1 MKNVELEKEETS
13 EKSYSKLQWFL
24 FVVLI
29 PLLFGI
35 TLTLVIVTVAGVN
48 VFDAVKKYGE
58 KIPGIS
64 QLIQDEQ
71 KPSEQILQDRLIEQK
86 ATVEEKTLQIKQLEQ
101 ELENKQKEIDS
112 LKKEIERLNAEIE
125 TKEQSTETEKEQE
138 QKQAIKDIVKMYES
152 MSAKNAAQIIPEL
165 SDNDAVT
172 ILSSINSEKAAD
184 ILEKMDPA
192 NAAKYTSLL
201 AKKTEANSTQ

>member
-1 MKNVELEKEETS
+1 MKNVELEKDEAS
-13 EKSYSKLQWFL
+13 EKSYSKLLWFL

-29 PLLFGI
+29 PLLFAI
-35 TLTLVIVTVAGVN
+35 TLTLVIMTVAGVN
-48 VFDAVKKYGE
+48 VLDAAKQYGE

-71 KPSEQILQDRLIEQK
+71 KTSEQILKDRLIEQK
-86 ATVEEKTLQIKQLEQ
+86 ATLEEKTLQVKKLEQ

-112 LKKEIERLNAEIE
+112 LKNEIERLNAEME
-125 TKEQSTETEKEQE
+125 TKQKSTEAEQE
-138 QKQAIKDIVKMYES
+138 QKQTMKDIVKMYES
-152 MSAKNAAQIIPEL
+152 MSAKNAAQIITEL

-172 ILSSINSEKAAD
+172 ILSSLNSEKAAD

-201 AKKTEANSTQ
+201 AKKAEANRN

>member
-1 MKNVELEKEETS
+1 MKNVELEKDETS

-29 PLLFGI
+29 PVLFAI
-35 TLTLVIVTVAGVN
+35 ALTLVIMTVAGVN
-48 VFDAVKKYGE
+48 VFDAAKKYGE

-64 QLIQDEQ
+64 QLIPGEQ
-71 KPSEQILQDRLIEQK
+71 KTSEQILKDRLIEQK
-86 ATVEEKTLQIKQLEQ
+86 ATVEEKTLQIKKLEQ

-112 LKKEIERLNAEIE
+112 LKKEIERLNAEME
-125 TKEQSTETEKEQE
+125 TKQQSTETEKEQE
-138 QKQAIKDIVKMYES
+138 QKQTIKDIIKMYES
-152 MSAKNAAQIIPEL
+152 MSAKSAAQIITEL
-165 SDNDAVT
+165 SDNEAVT
-172 ILSSINSEKAAD
+172 ILSSLNSERAAD

-201 AKKTEANSTQ
+201 AKKAEANRAQ